1 MTALPRGRHNLPRE
15 TVVATQRER
24 ILRAATD
31 VMSEQGYASTSVAD
45 ILRRAGVSRETFY
58 EQFDSKQDCFVA
70 ALEAAIVSLQ
80 SAMQTSSPAT
90 GTPLDRFGTVL
101 GTYLDAIA
109 ADPAR
114 ARLFLVEV
122 YAVDEAAI
130 RRRVALQQGFV
141 DRLVA
146 DLGVR
151 SQADRFACTALVA
164 AISSL
169 VTARVVEN
177 DADGVRALRT
187 PLLALTKRLFPSR

>member
-15 TVVATQRER
+15 TVVASQRER

-31 VMSEQGYASTSVAD
+31 MMSEQGYASTSVAD
-45 ILRRAGVSRETFY
+45 ILRSAGVSRETFY

-70 ALEAAIVSLQ
+70 ALEAAIGSLQ
-80 SAMQTSSPAT
+80 SAMQASNPAQ
-90 GTPLDRFGTVL
+90 GTPLERFGVAL
-101 GTYLDAIA
+101 ATYLDAIA
-109 ADPAR
+109 ADTAR

-122 YAVDEAAI
+122 YAVDEAVM
-130 RRRVALQQGFV
+130 RRRVELQQGFA
-141 DRLVA
+141 DRMVA

-169 VTARVVEN
+169 VTARVIEN
-177 DADGVRALRT
+177 DVEGIHALRA
-187 PLLALTKRLFPSR
+187 PILALAKRLFG

>member
-1 MTALPRGRHNLPRE
+1 VSALPRGRHNLPRE

-31 VMSEQGYASTSVAD
+31 AMSEQGYRSTSVAD

-58 EQFDSKQDCFVA
+58 EQFVSKQDSFVA
-70 ALEAAIVSLQ
+70 ALESAISSLQ
-80 SAMQTSSPAT
+80 SAMAASAPAK
-90 GTPLDRFGTVL
+90 GTPLQRFGVGL
-101 GTYLDAIA
+101 ATYLDAIA

-122 YAVDEAAI
+122 YAVDEAAM
-130 RRRVALQQGFV
+130 RRRLELQEGFV
-141 DRLVA
+141 ERMVA

-151 SQADRFACTALVA
+151 SKADRFACTALVA

-169 VTARVVEN
+169 VTARVVEG
-177 DADGVRALRT
+177 DVDGIRALRT
-187 PLLALTKRLFPSR
+187 PLLALARRLFD